1 MVSIKLI
8 IPFEELV
15 DKLNSWLKQKAPECA
30 LVLLSGDINNCP
42 KPIFKKLVVG
52 VSFNTVN
59 AITKLNDV
67 PSNPKNI
74 PLLGCLSYEL
84 KNEFEALESTG
95 KRLSEI
101 DSCFFFQP
109 DFYFEVDIENQIT
122 TNNSQLF
129 NEIIGIAPLKYDYS
143 FDAKIEFK
151 RDVEDVEYLDNI
163 AYIKNQIIEGNVY
176 ELNYCRNF
184 SSNIKIDPY
193 KYFAL
198 TSKQNPTPYSF
209 FFKLHSEYMISSSM
223 ERFLSKSGT
232 VLTSQP
238 IKGTLRNTRTNEA
251 LEKENLYNSEKDR
264 AENLMIV
271 DLVRNDMSKCS
282 EIGSVKVDELFG
294 IYSYPS
300 VHQMISTIN
309 SQLLSDVSFQDI
321 VKSLF
326 PMGSMT
332 GAPKLSAMKII
343 DQLETFQRGA
353 FSGSF
358 GYIQPNGDF
367 DFNVVIRTLFY
378 NSKSNSINIP
388 VGSAI
393 TIDSDPNQEL
403 NECND
408 KVNLLFE
415 LINKCSS
422 N

>member
-1 MVSIKLI
+1 
-8 IPFEELV
+8 
-15 DKLNSWLKQKAPECA
+15 
-30 LVLLSGDINNCP
+30 
-42 KPIFKKLVVG
+42 
-52 VSFNTVN
+52 
-59 AITKLNDV
+59 
-67 PSNPKNI
+67 
-74 PLLGCLSYEL
+74 
-84 KNEFEALESTG
+84 
-95 KRLSEI
+95 
-101 DSCFFFQP
+101 
-109 DFYFEVDIENQIT
+109 
-122 TNNSQLF
+122 
-129 NEIIGIAPLKYDYS
+129 
-143 FDAKIEFK
+143 
-151 RDVEDVEYLDNI
+151 
-163 AYIKNQIIEGNVY
+163 
-176 ELNYCRNF
+176 
-184 SSNIKIDPY
+184 
-193 KYFAL
+193 
-198 TSKQNPTPYSF
+198 
-209 FFKLHSEYMISSSM
+209 
-223 ERFLSKSGT
+223 
-232 VLTSQP
+232 
-238 IKGTLRNTRTNEA
+238 
-251 LEKENLYNSEKDR
+251 
-264 AENLMIV
+264 MIV